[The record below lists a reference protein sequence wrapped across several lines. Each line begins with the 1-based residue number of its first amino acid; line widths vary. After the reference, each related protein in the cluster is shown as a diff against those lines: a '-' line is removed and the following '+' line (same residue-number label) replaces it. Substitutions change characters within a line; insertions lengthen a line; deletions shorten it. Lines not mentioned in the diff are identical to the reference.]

1 MNESINA
8 ATQKGQPQPQPATSK
23 GSILAATN
31 LHMGSMILLELAK
44 GLLLFRNLGGKGI
57 LEGGDSADGS
67 SIPLGGE
74 EGLSI

>member
-1 MNESINA
+1 
-8 ATQKGQPQPQPATSK
+8 
-23 GSILAATN
+23 
-31 LHMGSMILLELAK
+31 MGSMILLELAK

>member
-8 ATQKGQPQPQPATSK
+8 ATQKGQPQPPKLHTVC
-23 GSILAATN
+23 N
-31 LHMGSMILLELAK
+31 LHMRSMILLELAN
-44 GLLLFRNLGGKGI
+44 GLLLLRNLGGKGI

-74 EGLSI
+74 EGLISIYVI